1 MVFPCQNGCQPGV
14 PVNPGQNS
22 YICQPY
28 VPLSQTCPPGMV
40 PACSPGMIPACPP
53 GMVPACSPGMVPACP
68 PGMVPACPPGM
79 IPACQQ
85 ALVPVGQ
92 PCLVPPP
99 CFPIAPP
106 CQTIRTIYQTTI
118 NLPTLRTIY
127 SDEIIPTETSY
138 TFTTDF
144 GLNTTYIGNNNQTP
158 SSQDSLTASKFTNKK
173 VDSIVLRLN
182 SHVYL
187 GNQYDAKQ
195 VTLRRQATDDQ
206 KDTVRS
212 TQSIEN
218 DNDFDLVVV
227 YRTKTEYDEGDIC
240 HPRKI
245 RKVCFNIVAIN
256 VLYSTV

>member
-14 PVNPGQNS
+14 PVNPGHNS

-28 VPLSQTCPPGMV
+28 VPLSQTCPPGTV
-40 PACSPGMIPACPP
+40 PVCP
-53 GMVPACSPGMVPACP
+53 PGMVPACP
-68 PGMVPACPPGM
+68 PGMVPAC
-79 IPACQQ
+79 QQ
-85 ALVPVGQ
+85 ALIPVGQ

-99 CFPIAPP
+99 CFPAPP
-106 CQTIRTIYQTTI
+106 CIPQNIRTIYQTTI

-127 SDEIIPTETSY
+127 SNQSIPPETSY

-144 GLNTTYIGNNNQTP
+144 GLNATYIGNNNQTP
-158 SSQDSLTASKFTNKK
+158 STQDSLTASKFTNKK

-182 SHVYL
+182 SHVFL

-195 VTLRRQATDDQ
+195 VTLRRQPIDDVD
-206 KDTVRS
+206 DTVRS

-227 YRTKTEYDEGDIC
+227 YRTKTEFDEGDIC

-256 VLYSTV
+256 VLYSVI